1 MKRNR
6 MRAAILSGVLLA
18 AASLI
23 VWTLLRYID
32 RLGESY
38 RMLG

>member
-32 RLGESY
+32 HLGESY